1 LTAPDNHLGATTQL
15 LDAGTLD
22 VTGAIADAGS
32 ATISSLAELAATS
45 NGTIQINGLTLAG
58 GTISCG
64 AASVFAV
71 GATVTG
77 GSGTITVDSGAT
89 LTGSGDINRATVVDD
104 GSLVA
109 SGGTLTAEASVSG
122 SGTLQIDAAAI
133 FVEEGTL
140 TVANVAFGSGGD
152 AHLVVA
158 VPIPTTPPQPLFSGF
173 GTGDVIDLENLQ
185 AATLS
190 FANGTLTLQ
199 NGDTVVETLLFAGD
213 YTSANFTLSS
223 DQHGG
228 TDINYVATGADAVL
242 PDFAVGATGGH
253 SPHDVPFGDKWVG
266 SIAGNSALS
275 ESTVIDA
282 ISNMLHHG
290 LT

>member
-1 LTAPDNHLGATTQL
+1 
-15 LDAGTLD
+15 
-22 VTGAIADAGS
+22 
-32 ATISSLAELAATS
+32 
-45 NGTIQINGLTLAG
+45 
-58 GTISCG
+58 
-64 AASVFAV
+64 
-71 GATVTG
+71 
-77 GSGTITVDSGAT
+77 
-89 LTGSGDINRATVVDD
+89 
-104 GSLVA
+104 
-109 SGGTLTAEASVSG
+109 
-122 SGTLQIDAAAI
+122 
-133 FVEEGTL
+133 
-140 TVANVAFGSGGD
+140 
-152 AHLVVA
+152 
-158 VPIPTTPPQPLFSGF
+158 
-173 GTGDVIDLENLQ
+173 LQ